1 MDIILSGANI
11 IVGIIPV
18 IIGINSLLKKIGL
31 KGRFSPLVNLILG
44 FMALPLLLNDFGL
57 YEAIIACLIIGLSA
71 GGFYDL
77 GKRTILDK

>member
-1 MDIILSGANI
+1 MDIILSGVNI

-18 IIGINSLLKKIGL
+18 IIGINSLLKKSGL
-31 KGRFSPLVNLILG
+31 EGRFSPLVNLILG

-71 GGFYDL
+71 GGVYDV
-77 GKRTILDK
+77 GKRTILNK

>member
-1 MDIILSGANI
+1 MEQIFSGVNI
-11 IVGIIPV
+11 IVGLLPV
-18 IIGINSLLKKIGL
+18 IVGINAMLKKIGL

-57 YEAIIACLIIGLSA
+57 YEAIIACIIIGISA

-77 GKRTILDK
+77 GKRTILNK

>member
-1 MDIILSGANI
+1 MDIILNGANL

-18 IIGINSLLKKIGL
+18 IIGINSLLKKVGL
-31 KGRFSPLVNLILG
+31 DSRFSPIVNLILG
-44 FMALPLLLNDFGL
+44 FIAFPLLMESFTL
-57 YEAIIACLIIGLSA
+57 YQSIIACLIIGLSA